1 MNFRVLRVCA
11 LLITV
16 VCAVPQSAE
25 QVDWLYDVDVEV
37 PARSLANAER
47 AIETAL
53 EVCLMRVSGQVNV
66 RESEV
71 TRSALHDPSAY
82 LLQYRYK
89 TVTDSTGIEKDVL
102 EANFDR
108 DLIKDLSRRAQLP
121 IWPSDRPTIL
131 MWMSNRSGT
140 SSTMLRTGTSEG
152 VRIAQRAKDRGVELV
167 LPLMDLA
174 DRQLVNASSIEGRFW
189 VDLLDAS
196 SRYSMDL
203 ILAVSNHVGA
213 FGNARLHIT
222 LWFQDQEESVLIDEV
237 EGSVAGSVALDHAVE
252 YLTKRFSI
260 SRETQ
265 HVHPLYVSNIDSVRS
280 YANLLEYLEEKEF
293 IDRLEIASYHDGL
306 VELEVYTP
314 SASQRLE
321 ALVESDLLPAIRTSS
336 EESTD
341 VLLKFAWQGPR

>member
-1 MNFRVLRVCA
+1 MPL
-11 LLITV
+11 
-16 VCAVPQSAE
+16 SAE
-25 QVDWLYDVDVEV
+25 PVDWLYDVDVEV
-37 PARSLANAER
+37 PGRSLANAER
-47 AIETAL
+47 AIKKAL

-71 TRSALHDPSAY
+71 TRTALQDPSAY

-108 DLIKDLSRRAQLP
+108 ELIQELSRSAHLP

-131 MWMSNRSGT
+131 MWMSNRSGS
-140 SSTMLRTGTSEG
+140 SSTILRTGTADG
-152 VRIAQRAKDRGVELV
+152 VHIARRARDRGVELV

-174 DRQLVNASSIEGRFW
+174 DRQLVNASSIEGKFW
-189 VDLLDAS
+189 VDVLEAS

-203 ILAVSNHVGA
+203 ILAVSSNESV
-213 FGNARLHIT
+213 FGKARLHIT
-222 LWFQDQEESVLIDEV
+222 LWFQNHEESVVIDEV
-237 EGSVAGSVALDHAVE
+237 EGTDAGIVALDHAVG
-252 YLTKRFSI
+252 YLADRFSI

-280 YANLLEYLEEKEF
+280 YASLLEHLESKEF

-306 VELEVYTP
+306 IELEVYTP
-314 SASQRLE
+314 STAQRLKT
-321 ALVESDLLPAIRTSS
+321 LVESDLLPHSDPSSS
-336 EESTD
+336 EETTD
-341 VLLKFAWQGPR
+341 VLLKFDWQGSR